1 MLGWLSR
8 KSQTVFWKPVG
19 NDVGYL
25 ELDGRRK
32 VVPGIVKRTDVMN
45 MDKTGRKDLYL
56 HFDYDENDR
65 LIGIEV
71 LW

>member
-1 MLGWLSR
+1 MFGKR
-8 KSQTVFWKPVG
+8 KTVFWKSAG

-25 ELDGRRK
+25 ELDGRTK
-32 VVPGIVKRTDVMN
+32 VVKGIVKRTEVMN
-45 MDKTGRKDLYL
+45 SNKTGREDLDL